1 MTSNKLK
8 IIACVSMVLD
18 HIGFVLFPNVMVFRY
33 IGRLA
38 LPIFAFFI
46 AEGCIHTRSKVK
58 YFLQMLSLALFCQ
71 IFYIAEEL
79 MSGRISRVYLNVLF
93 TFCLSIIV
101 CVAYIAFVNSIKKG
115 NKKKSVV
122 LGLVFLASILF
133 VVFCCKWLSLFA
145 GITVIIDYGIVGALL
160 PLWAVIFTDKKK
172 RLIAFSLGTIIYCL
186 GHAAM
191 QPYVWYSLLALPL
204 TSLYNG
210 ERGSKKL
217 KWAFYLFYP
226 LHFAVI
232 YGISLLK

>member
-58 YFLQMLSLALFCQ
+58 YLLQMLSLALFCQ
-71 IFYIAEEL
+71 VFYIAEEL
-79 MSGRISRVYLNVLF
+79 MTGTISRIYLNVLF

-101 CVAYIAFVNSIKKG
+101 SVTYISFVNSIKKG
-115 NKKKSVV
+115 DKKKSVV
-122 LGLVFLASILF
+122 FSVAFLASILF
-133 VVFCCKWLSLFA
+133 VVFCCMALTKIF
-145 GITVIIDYGIVGALL
+145 GVKITVDYGIVGALL
-160 PLWAVIFTDKKK
+160 PLWAVVFTDKKK
-172 RLIAFSLGTIIYCL
+172 RLISFSLGTIIYCL
-186 GHAAM
+186 GHAAT

-204 TSLYNG
+204 IALYNG
-210 ERGSKKL
+210 DRGSKKL

>member
-8 IIACVSMVLD
+8 IIACVSMALD
-18 HIGFVLFPNVMVFRY
+18 HIGFVLFPTVTVFRY

-79 MSGRISRVYLNVLF
+79 MSGTISRIYLNVLF
-93 TFCLSIIV
+93 TFCLSIV
-101 CVAYIAFVNSIKKG
+101 VSVAYISFVNSIKKG
-115 NKKKSVV
+115 DKKKSVV
-122 LGLVFLASILF
+122 FSVAFLASILF
-133 VVFCCKWLSLFA
+133 AVFCCTALTKIF
-145 GITVIIDYGIVGALL
+145 GVKITVDYGIVGALL

-186 GHAAM
+186 GHAAT

-204 TSLYNG
+204 IALYNG

>member
-1 MTSNKLK
+1 
-8 IIACVSMVLD
+8 
-18 HIGFVLFPNVMVFRY
+18 
-33 IGRLA
+33 
-38 LPIFAFFI
+38 
-46 AEGCIHTRSKVK
+46 
-58 YFLQMLSLALFCQ
+58 MLSLALFCQ

-79 MSGRISRVYLNVLF
+79 MSGKISRIYLNVLF

-101 CVAYIAFVNSIKKG
+101 SVAYISFVNSIKKG
-115 NKKKSVV
+115 DKKKSVV
-122 LGLVFLASILF
+122 LGLVFLFSILF
-133 VVFCCKWLSLFA
+133 VVFCCTALTKIF
-145 GITVIIDYGIVGALL
+145 GVKITVDYGIVGALL

-172 RLIAFSLGTIIYCL
+172 RLISFSLGTIIYCSV
-186 GHAAM
+186 HAAT

-204 TSLYNG
+204 IALYNG

>member
-8 IIACVSMVLD
+8 IIACVSMALD
-18 HIGFVLFPNVMVFRY
+18 HIGFVLFPTITVFRY
-33 IGRLA
+33 AGRLA

-79 MSGRISRVYLNVLF
+79 MSGKISRIYLNVLF

-101 CVAYIAFVNSIKKG
+101 SVTYISFVNSIKKG
-115 NKKKSVV
+115 DKKKSVV
-122 LGLVFLASILF
+122 LGLAFLSSILF
-133 VVFCCKWLSLFA
+133 VVFCCTELTKIF
-145 GITVIIDYGIVGALL
+145 GVKITVDYGIVGALL

-186 GHAAM
+186 GHAAT
-191 QPYVWYSLLALPL
+191 QPYIWYSLLALPL
-204 TSLYNG
+204 IALYNG

>member
-8 IIACVSMVLD
+8 IIACVSMALD
-18 HIGFVLFPNVMVFRY
+18 HIGFVLFPTITVFRY
-33 IGRLA
+33 MGRLA

-79 MSGRISRVYLNVLF
+79 MSGKISRIYLNVLF

-101 CVAYIAFVNSIKKG
+101 SVTYISFVNSIKKG
-115 NKKKSVV
+115 DKKKSVV
-122 LGLVFLASILF
+122 LGLAFLSSILF
-133 VVFCCKWLSLFA
+133 VVFCCTELTKIF
-145 GITVIIDYGIVGALL
+145 GVKITVDYGIVGALL

-186 GHAAM
+186 GHAAT

-204 TSLYNG
+204 IALYNG

>member
-8 IIACVSMVLD
+8 IIACVSMALD
-18 HIGFVLFPNVMVFRY
+18 HIGFVLFPTIMVFRY

-79 MSGRISRVYLNVLF
+79 MSGKISRIYLNVLF
-93 TFCLSIIV
+93 TFCLSIMV
-101 CVAYIAFVNSIKKG
+101 CVAYISLVNSIKKG
-115 NKKKSVV
+115 DKKKSVV
-122 LGLVFLASILF
+122 LGLTFLASILF
-133 VVFCCKWLSLFA
+133 AVFCCTALTKIF
-145 GITVIIDYGIVGALL
+145 GVKITVDYGVVGALL
-160 PLWAVIFTDKKK
+160 PLWAVVFTDKKK
-172 RLIAFSLGTIIYCL
+172 RLIAFSLGTIIYCSV
-186 GHAAM
+186 HAAT

-204 TSLYNG
+204 IALYNG

>member
-33 IGRLA
+33 MGRLA

-46 AEGCIHTRSKVK
+46 AEGCLHTRSKVK

-71 IFYIAEEL
+71 VFHIAEEL
-79 MSGRISRVYLNVLF
+79 MNGKISRIYLNVLF

-101 CVAYIAFVNSIKKG
+101 CVMYISLVNAFKTG
-115 NKKKSVV
+115 QKKKTA
-122 LGLVFLASILF
+122 LCFLAFLGSVALT
-133 VVFCCKWLSLFA
+133 VFCCTALTKIF
-145 GITVIIDYGIVGALL
+145 GVKITVDYGIVGALL

-186 GHAAM
+186 VHAAT
-191 QPYVWYSLLALPL
+191 QPYVWYSLLALL
-204 TSLYNG
+204 LIALYNG

-226 LHFAVI
+226 LHFAII